1 MENNVK
7 IGVREVRITPPRGI
21 TVEFAV
27 GDELKRYFKTNIFQ
41 IDYSV
46 DILDVPYGLAVI
58 PFVCNVLPIVWL
70 TDATL
75 YLDELDEDFYNC
87 IEKLEQGY
95 REIYPNLQF
104 KGKIECKKIRYER
117 EECNQRSL
125 VFFSG
130 GVDAFATL
138 IAHIDESPTLF
149 SICGADV
156 KLANKTGWNTV
167 MTQIKEVSDNFNL
180 SAIQCYS
187 NFREFIDEEKLC
199 ELVTDLGAKDDYWHG
214 FQHGIGLIG
223 HVAPLAYSY
232 GYTLNYIASSY
243 TIRERGV
250 CTCASDPRIDNYV
263 RFCGSKVFHDQF
275 EFNRQEKIKHIVEYC
290 KKNNVNVR
298 LRVCWISDRGN
309 NCCTCEKCIRT
320 IYGILAE
327 KEDPKNYG
335 FNDVNLLKIKYLL
348 KYKIRIADIL
358 LPLWGDIINRLNEQ
372 EKGTTKIEWL
382 RRYSVERLS
391 DNFIRKVL
399 CRCIRILK
407 ILR

>member
-1 MENNVK
+1 MKTIEIIN
-7 IGVREVRITPPRGI
+7 VRITPPRGI
-21 TVEFAV
+21 NIEFAV
-27 GDELKRYFKTNIFQ
+27 GDELKQYFKTNIFQ

-87 IEKLEQGY
+87 IQELKKGY
-95 REIYPNLQF
+95 EEIYPSLNFNGSIICKATLYE
-104 KGKIECKKIRYER
+104 KGNNNTK
-117 EECNQRSL
+117 SL
-125 VFFSG
+125 CFFSG
-130 GVDAFATL
+130 GVDAVATM
-138 IAHIDESPTLF
+138 IAHLDEQPTLF
-149 SICGADV
+149 SICGADI
-156 KLANKTGWNTV
+156 KLGNERGWNAV
-167 MTQIKEVSDNFNL
+167 MTQINEVQDTFDL
-180 SAIQCYS
+180 TAVQCYS

-275 EFNRQEKIKHIVEYC
+275 EFNRQEKIRHIVDYC
-290 KKNNVNVR
+290 RNNKKYVK
-298 LRVCWISDRGN
+298 LRVCWISDEGD
-309 NCCTCEKCIRT
+309 NCCMCEKCIRT
-320 IYGILAE
+320 MYGIMAE
-327 KEDPKNYG
+327 CEEPYKFG
-335 FNDVNLLKIKYLL
+335 FVKVNLLKIKWLL
-348 KYKIRIADIL
+348 KYKMRIADIL
-358 LPLWGDIINRLNEQ
+358 IPLWDDIIMRVNEHK
-372 EKGTTKIEWL
+372 KGLTQIDWL
-382 RRYSVERLS
+382 RSYTADSL
-391 DNFIRKVL
+391 NNTIYKQIWFARK
-399 CRCIRILK
+399 K
-407 ILR
+407 YK